1 MYSRSNKESEN
12 GAGPLPL
19 YLFISIAKKN
29 PNVHVLAYWA
39 LTFLGAHPLGKTKL
53 HALNERVIMG

>member
-1 MYSRSNKESEN
+1 M
-12 GAGPLPL
+12 GLAL
-19 YLFISIAKKN
+19 YHYIFLYPSQKKK
-29 PNVHVLAYWA
+29 PKVHVLAYWA